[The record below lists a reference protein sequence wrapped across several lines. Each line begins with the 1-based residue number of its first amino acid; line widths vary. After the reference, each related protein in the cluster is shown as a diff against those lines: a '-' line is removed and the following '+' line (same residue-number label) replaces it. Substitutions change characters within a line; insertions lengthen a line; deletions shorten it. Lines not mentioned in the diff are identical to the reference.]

1 MFFIY
6 IIYLALLLLI
16 ALNSSF
22 IVIDMFESIFW
33 NSSYLNFDRISYYT
47 VKDSF
52 MFTANYL
59 CLFRSSPSF
68 CWAIL
73 LARFSSDSIWFIWS
87 ICSLKIGLLF
97 ESASYSYSYLI
108 YFLFNFSF
116 CQLYLMSQSQSQF
129 TFNALISWFC
139 VREQNGD
146 GPIKYGHKNL

>member
-1 MFFIY
+1 MFIIRSKFVIVVAMFFIY

-33 NSSYLNFDRISYYT
+33 KSSYLNFDRISYYT

-73 LARFSSDSIWFIWS
+73 LARFSSESIWFIWS

-116 CQLYLMSQSQSQF
+116 CQLYLIRG
-129 TFNALISWFC
+129 N
-139 VREQNGD
+139 
-146 GPIKYGHKNL
+146 HNLNLLLMLLFRDFV